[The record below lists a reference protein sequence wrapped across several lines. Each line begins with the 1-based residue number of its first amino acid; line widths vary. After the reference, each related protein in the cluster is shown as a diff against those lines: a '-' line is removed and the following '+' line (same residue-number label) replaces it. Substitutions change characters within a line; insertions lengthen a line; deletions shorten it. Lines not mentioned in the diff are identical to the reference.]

1 MAVLAKVVSLFFRKV
16 YWRLFFFF
24 FWHALI
30 DRCQIVTD
38 TCENNVSKFV
48 GGLLNQLYHLAD
60 ISVSVKPLS

>member
-1 MAVLAKVVSLFFRKV
+1 MAVLANVVSLFFRKV
-16 YWRLFFFF
+16 YWHLFFF

-60 ISVSVKPLS
+60 KSVSVKPLS

>member
-16 YWRLFFFF
+16 YWRLFFF
-24 FWHALI
+24 WHAPI

-60 ISVSVKPLS
+60 KSVSVKPLS